1 MWYFQFSYTSIIF
14 KVESF
19 CLIFILHCTIVC
31 TSVLITFI
39 KCSALMSSLQLTCFT
54 SWLYLSLYIYICM
67 CVCACVRACVC
78 VCVCGRLFLQC
89 TSSIP
94 SFSVYFLP
102 PIRSDRLSPI
112 AQHTTPYQSNQWELR
127 EERRKALYYVIFK
140 LPNYPP
146 CLFAVLSKYF
156 SRSLSR
162 SPAKIRTQS
171 IGWY

>member
-1 MWYFQFSYTSIIF
+1 MLSFNVIASIDLF
-14 KVESF
+14 
-19 CLIFILHCTIVC
+19 H
-31 TSVLITFI
+31 
-39 KCSALMSSLQLTCFT
+39 QLTI
-54 SWLYLSLYIYICM
+54 SIYLYIYIYLSIYIYIYVCV
-67 CVCACVRACVC
+67 CVCAWMRACVCVCVC

-112 AQHTTPYQSNQWELR
+112 AQHTTPYQSNQWEIR